1 MTADR
6 VSTPPLSTPAAPRM
20 TRDDD
25 DLVVDDAY
33 LGLQQSLLR
42 PAEKSSV
49 LRSVFAAASRDDAA
63 RRGVADGHSVGY
75 GPDVH
80 EPSPPQ
86 AYKNT
91 MEADEQCVWCT
102 GPLATFLCVLGSSFC
117 CAPLCSSCVTVY
129 PKQAVVTTVYGRFF
143 HAFTTPGLYFINPCG
158 RDAQV
163 VTLKT
168 TSVELASVKV
178 ADRNGN
184 PLVMSG
190 VVSYAVVDPTRAAL
204 DVMNV
209 PAFVKTNAHAALKRV
224 ASLFPYEAPGK
235 KRPEIASAEA
245 EAKPRQ
251 LRGDGDGKKSFSVA
265 RDASRGPS
273 SPGSAS
279 SARPPRRV
287 EEAKANVHEEQ
298 GSCSFGPGRSDASS
312 PEASST
318 FPARQKSVLDAAEDL
333 SDVSRLSLKTESHL
347 LGDYLR
353 EALQARMEVCGI
365 KIVSFELSDLAY
377 AAEVAPMMLAR
388 QQAVALVDAR
398 ATIVD
403 GAVRI
408 VDGAV
413 RRLAELGHA
422 ASAGDR
428 ARLATNMMTVLAGET
443 RPQPTI
449 SLSEAEFLPQ
459 CEG

>member
-1 MTADR
+1 MTTDR

-20 TRDDD
+20 ARDDD
-25 DLVVDDAY
+25 ELVVDDAY

-42 PAEKSSV
+42 PEEKTSA
-49 LRSVFAAASRDDAA
+49 L
-63 RRGVADGHSVGY
+63 RGVFGRVFSDGHSVGY

-80 EPSPPQ
+80 EPFPPQ

-91 MEADEQCVWCT
+91 LEADEQCVWCT
-102 GPLATFLCVLGSSFC
+102 GPLPTFLCLLGSPLC

-129 PKQAVVTTVYGRFF
+129 PRQAVVTTVYGRFF
-143 HAFTTPGLYFINPCG
+143 HAFTAPGLYFINPCG

-178 ADRNGN
+178 ADKNGN

-204 DVMNV
+204 DVLNV

-224 ASLFPYEAPGK
+224 ASLFPYETPPVGI
-235 KRPEIASAEA
+235 PEWVGRGEFDEIRRI
-245 EAKPRQ
+245 P
-251 LRGDGDGKKSFSVA
+251 RGDSLDSNA
-265 RDASRGPS
+265 RVSTRVPQT
-273 SPGSAS
+273 PGSAS
-279 SARPPRRV
+279 SVKPSRCDSA
-287 EEAKANVHEEQ
+287 
-298 GSCSFGPGRSDASS
+298 D
-312 PEASST
+312 
-318 FPARQKSVLDAAEDL
+318 DAAR
-333 SDVSRLSLKTESHL
+333 SVSLKTESHL
-347 LGDYLR
+347 LGNHLR
-353 EALQARMEVCGI
+353 EMLQARMEVCGI

-388 QQAVALVDAR
+388 QQAAALVDAR

-408 VDGAV
+408 VDRAT

-449 SLSEAEFLPQ
+449 SLSEAEFLPSL
-459 CEG
+459 

>member
-143 HAFTTPGLYFINPCG
+143 HAFTAPGLYFINPCG

-178 ADRNGN
+178 ADKNGN

-204 DVMNV
+204 DVLNV

-224 ASLFPYEAPGK
+224 ASLFPYETPPVGIPGGIG
-235 KRPEIASAEA
+235 RGEFDDS
-245 EAKPRQ
+245 
-251 LRGDGDGKKSFSVA
+251 RGDPLDSNA
-265 RDASRGPS
+265 RVSTRVPQT
-273 SPGSAS
+273 PGSAS
-279 SARPPRRV
+279 SVKP
-287 EEAKANVHEEQ
+287 
-298 GSCSFGPGRSDASS
+298 SRSDSAD
-312 PEASST
+312 
-318 FPARQKSVLDAAEDL
+318 DAAR
-333 SDVSRLSLKTESHL
+333 SVSLKTESHL
-347 LGDYLR
+347 LGNHLR
-353 EALQARMEVCGI
+353 EMLQARMEVCGI

-388 QQAVALVDAR
+388 QQAAALVDAR

-403 GAVRI
+403 GAVNI
-408 VDGAV
+408 VDRAT

-449 SLSEAEFLPQ
+449 SLSEAEFLPAS
-459 CEG
+459 EG

>member
-1 MTADR
+1 MTTDR

-20 TRDDD
+20 ARDDD
-25 DLVVDDAY
+25 ELVVDDAY

-42 PAEKSSV
+42 PEEKTSA
-49 LRSVFAAASRDDAA
+49 LRSVFGRVFSD
-63 RRGVADGHSVGY
+63 GTTGHSVGY

-80 EPSPPQ
+80 EPFPPQ

-91 MEADEQCVWCT
+91 LEADEQCVWCT
-102 GPLATFLCVLGSSFC
+102 GPLATFLCLLGSPFC

-129 PKQAVVTTVYGRFF
+129 PRQAVVTTVYGRFF
-143 HAFTTPGLYFINPCG
+143 HAFTSPGLYFINPCG

-178 ADRNGN
+178 ADKNGN

-204 DVMNV
+204 DVLNV

-224 ASLFPYEAPGK
+224 ASLFPYETPPV
-235 KRPEIASAEA
+235 RRFEFDDSRDEDPLDSN
-245 EAKPRQ
+245 
-251 LRGDGDGKKSFSVA
+251 A
-265 RDASRGPS
+265 RVSTRVPQT
-273 SPGSAS
+273 PGSAS
-279 SARPPRRV
+279 SVKPR
-287 EEAKANVHEEQ
+287 
-298 GSCSFGPGRSDASS
+298 GRDSAD
-312 PEASST
+312 
-318 FPARQKSVLDAAEDL
+318 DAAR
-333 SDVSRLSLKTESHL
+333 SVSLKTESHL
-347 LGDYLR
+347 LGDHLR
-353 EALQARMEVCGI
+353 EMLQARMEVCGI

-388 QQAVALVDAR
+388 QQAAALVDAR

-403 GAVRI
+403 GAVNI
-408 VDGAV
+408 VDRAT

-449 SLSEAEFLPQ
+449 SLSEAEFLPAS
-459 CEG
+459 EG

>member
-1 MTADR
+1 MTTDR

-20 TRDDD
+20 ARDYD

-33 LGLQQSLLR
+33 LGLTQSLLR
-42 PAEKSSV
+42 PAEKTKA
-49 LRSVFAAASRDDAA
+49 LRSVLAAASRDDAA
-63 RRGVADGHSVGY
+63 RRGVTDEHSVGY

-80 EPSPPQ
+80 EPFPPQ

-91 MEADEQCVWCT
+91 LDEDEQCVWCT
-102 GPLATFLCVLGSSFC
+102 GPLATFLCVLFSPFC

-178 ADRNGN
+178 ADQNGN

-204 DVMNV
+204 DVLNV
-209 PAFVKTNAHAALKRV
+209 PAFVKTNAHATLKRV
-224 ASLFPYEAPGK
+224 ASLFPYEAARTSHASFAADCDPSGDDADGSGDAMT
-235 KRPEIASAEA
+235 RDEREASAA
-245 EAKPRQ
+245 LQ
-251 LRGDGDGKKSFSVA
+251 T
-265 RDASRGPS
+265 
-273 SPGSAS
+273 PGSAS
-279 SARPPRRV
+279 SVKPRNPLFFREYSASRDEHRP
-287 EEAKANVHEEQ
+287 
-298 GSCSFGPGRSDASS
+298 GTDSSS
-312 PEASST
+312 P
-318 FPARQKSVLDAAEDL
+318 
-333 SDVSRLSLKTESHL
+333 LSLKTESHL
-347 LGDYLR
+347 LGDTLR
-353 EALQARMEVCGI
+353 EMLQARMEVCGI
-365 KIVSFELSDLAY
+365 KIVSFELSDLTY

-388 QQAVALVDAR
+388 QQAAALVDAR
-398 ATIVD
+398 DTIVA

-413 RRLAELGHA
+413 RRLAELGHCS
-422 ASAGDR
+422 SAGDR
-428 ARLATNMMTVLAGET
+428 ARLATNMMTVLAGQT
-443 RPQPTI
+443 RPQPII
-449 SLSEAEFLPQ
+449 SLSDAEFLPKR
-459 CEG
+459 EG

>member
-1 MTADR
+1 MTPER

-20 TRDDD
+20 ARDDD

-42 PAEKSSV
+42 PEEKSSAL

-63 RRGVADGHSVGY
+63 RHGVVDGHSVGY

-80 EPSPPQ
+80 EPFPPQ

-91 MEADEQCVWCT
+91 MDADKQCVWCT
-102 GPLATFLCVLGSSFC
+102 GPLATFLCALGSAFC
-117 CAPLCSSCVTVY
+117 CVPLCSSCVTVY
-129 PKQAVVTTVYGRFF
+129 PKQAVVITVYGRFF

-184 PLVMSG
+184 PLVISG

-209 PAFVKTNAHAALKRV
+209 PAFVKTNAHATLKRV
-224 ASLFPYEAPGK
+224 ASLFPYETPGK
-235 KRPEIASAEA
+235 RGAASSAAEKGKGPPPPTRRLVERA
-245 EAKPRQ
+245 R
-251 LRGDGDGKKSFSVA
+251 DGDDSVD
-265 RDASRGPS
+265 RDPPRPS

-279 SARPPRRV
+279 SVRPSHEGREVSLGHV
-287 EEAKANVHEEQ
+287 EKTD
-298 GSCSFGPGRSDASS
+298 SSS
-312 PEASST
+312 PPGIASRDAIPNRDLD
-318 FPARQKSVLDAAEDL
+318 PAPR
-333 SDVSRLSLKTESHL
+333 DVDRLSLKTESHL
-347 LGDYLR
+347 LGDHLR

-365 KIVSFELSDLAY
+365 KVVSFELSDLAY

-388 QQAVALVDAR
+388 QQAEALVDAR

-422 ASAGDR
+422 GSARER
-428 ARLATNMMTVLAGET
+428 ARLAANMMTVLTGET

-449 SLSEAEFLPQ
+449 SLSEAEFLPES
-459 CEG
+459 EG

>member
-1 MTADR
+1 MTTDR

-20 TRDDD
+20 ARDDD
-25 DLVVDDAY
+25 ELVVDDAY

-42 PAEKSSV
+42 PEEKTSA
-49 LRSVFAAASRDDAA
+49 L
-63 RRGVADGHSVGY
+63 RGVFGRVFSDGHSVGY

-80 EPSPPQ
+80 EPFPPQ

-91 MEADEQCVWCT
+91 LEADEQCVWCT
-102 GPLATFLCVLGSSFC
+102 GPLPTFLCLLGSPFC

-129 PKQAVVTTVYGRFF
+129 PRQAVVTTVYGRFF
-143 HAFTTPGLYFINPCG
+143 HAFTAPGLYFINPCG

-178 ADRNGN
+178 ADKNGN

-204 DVMNV
+204 DVLNV

-224 ASLFPYEAPGK
+224 ASLFPYETPPVGIPGVGIPGGIG
-235 KRPEIASAEA
+235 RGEFDDS
-245 EAKPRQ
+245 
-251 LRGDGDGKKSFSVA
+251 RGDPLDSNA
-265 RDASRGPS
+265 RVSTRVPQT
-273 SPGSAS
+273 PGSAS
-279 SARPPRRV
+279 SVKP
-287 EEAKANVHEEQ
+287 
-298 GSCSFGPGRSDASS
+298 SRSDSA
-312 PEASST
+312 A
-318 FPARQKSVLDAAEDL
+318 DAAR
-333 SDVSRLSLKTESHL
+333 SVSLKTESHL
-347 LGDYLR
+347 LGGHLR
-353 EALQARMEVCGI
+353 EMLQARMEVCGI

-388 QQAVALVDAR
+388 QQAAALVDAR

-403 GAVRI
+403 GAVNI
-408 VDGAV
+408 VDRAT

-449 SLSEAEFLPQ
+449 SLSEAEFLPAS
-459 CEG
+459 EG

>member
-1 MTADR
+1 MTTDR

-20 TRDDD
+20 ARDDD
-25 DLVVDDAY
+25 ELVVDDAY

-42 PAEKSSV
+42 PEEKTSA
-49 LRSVFAAASRDDAA
+49 L
-63 RRGVADGHSVGY
+63 RGVFGRVFSDGHSVGY

-80 EPSPPQ
+80 EPFPPQ

-91 MEADEQCVWCT
+91 LEADEQCVWCT
-102 GPLATFLCVLGSSFC
+102 GPLPTFLCLLGSPFC

-129 PKQAVVTTVYGRFF
+129 PRQAVVTTVYGRFF
-143 HAFTTPGLYFINPCG
+143 HAFTAPGLYFINPCG

-178 ADRNGN
+178 ADKNGN

-204 DVMNV
+204 DVLNV

-224 ASLFPYEAPGK
+224 ASLFPYETPPV
-235 KRPEIASAEA
+235 RRFEFDDSRDEDPLDSN
-245 EAKPRQ
+245 
-251 LRGDGDGKKSFSVA
+251 A
-265 RDASRGPS
+265 RVSTRVPQT
-273 SPGSAS
+273 PGSAS
-279 SARPPRRV
+279 SVKPR
-287 EEAKANVHEEQ
+287 
-298 GSCSFGPGRSDASS
+298 GRDSAD
-312 PEASST
+312 
-318 FPARQKSVLDAAEDL
+318 DAAR
-333 SDVSRLSLKTESHL
+333 SVSLKTESHL
-347 LGDYLR
+347 LGDHLR
-353 EALQARMEVCGI
+353 EMLQARMEVCGI

-388 QQAVALVDAR
+388 QQAAALVDAR

-403 GAVRI
+403 GAVNI
-408 VDGAV
+408 VDRAT

-449 SLSEAEFLPQ
+449 SLSEAEFLPAS
-459 CEG
+459 EG

>member
-1 MTADR
+1 MTTDR

-20 TRDDD
+20 ARDDD
-25 DLVVDDAY
+25 ELVVDDAY

-42 PAEKSSV
+42 PEEKTSA
-49 LRSVFAAASRDDAA
+49 LRSVFGRVFS
-63 RRGVADGHSVGY
+63 DGHSVGY

-80 EPSPPQ
+80 EPFPPQ

-91 MEADEQCVWCT
+91 LEADEQCVWCT
-102 GPLATFLCVLGSSFC
+102 GPLPTFLCLLGSPLC

-129 PKQAVVTTVYGRFF
+129 PRQAVVTTVYGRFF
-143 HAFTTPGLYFINPCG
+143 HAFTAPGLYFINPCG

-178 ADRNGN
+178 ADKNGN

-204 DVMNV
+204 DVLNV

-224 ASLFPYEAPGK
+224 ASLFPYETPPVGIPGGIG
-235 KRPEIASAEA
+235 RGEFDDS
-245 EAKPRQ
+245 
-251 LRGDGDGKKSFSVA
+251 RGDPLDSNA
-265 RDASRGPS
+265 RVSTRVPQT
-273 SPGSAS
+273 PGSAS
-279 SARPPRRV
+279 SVKP
-287 EEAKANVHEEQ
+287 
-298 GSCSFGPGRSDASS
+298 SRSDSAD
-312 PEASST
+312 
-318 FPARQKSVLDAAEDL
+318 DAAR
-333 SDVSRLSLKTESHL
+333 SVSLKTESHL
-347 LGDYLR
+347 LGGHLR
-353 EALQARMEVCGI
+353 EMLQARMEVCGI

-388 QQAVALVDAR
+388 QQAAALVDAR

-403 GAVRI
+403 GAVNI
-408 VDGAV
+408 VDRAT

-449 SLSEAEFLPQ
+449 SLSEAEFLPAS
-459 CEG
+459 EG

>member
-1 MTADR
+1 MTTDR

-20 TRDDD
+20 ARDDD
-25 DLVVDDAY
+25 ELVVDDAY

-42 PAEKSSV
+42 PEEKTSA
-49 LRSVFAAASRDDAA
+49 LRSVFGRVFS
-63 RRGVADGHSVGY
+63 DGHSGVGY

-80 EPSPPQ
+80 EPFPPQ

-91 MEADEQCVWCT
+91 LEADEQCVWCT
-102 GPLATFLCVLGSSFC
+102 GPLATFLCLLGSPFC

-129 PKQAVVTTVYGRFF
+129 PRQAVVTTVYGRFF
-143 HAFTTPGLYFINPCG
+143 HAFTSPGLYFINPCG

-178 ADRNGN
+178 ADKNGN

-204 DVMNV
+204 DVLNV

-224 ASLFPYEAPGK
+224 ASLFPYETPPPVGIPG
-235 KRPEIASAEA
+235 RSPDDS
-245 EAKPRQ
+245 
-251 LRGDGDGKKSFSVA
+251 RGDPLDSNAFAERVSHTRV
-265 RDASRGPS
+265 PQT
-273 SPGSAS
+273 PGSAS
-279 SARPPRRV
+279 SVKPPRDS
-287 EEAKANVHEEQ
+287 A
-298 GSCSFGPGRSDASS
+298 D
-312 PEASST
+312 
-318 FPARQKSVLDAAEDL
+318 DAAR
-333 SDVSRLSLKTESHL
+333 SVSLKTESHL
-347 LGDYLR
+347 LGDHLR
-353 EALQARMEVCGI
+353 EMLQARMEVCGI
-365 KIVSFELSDLAY
+365 KVVSFELSDLAY

-388 QQAVALVDAR
+388 QQAAALVDAR
-398 ATIVD
+398 ATIVE
-403 GAVRI
+403 GAVNI
-408 VDGAV
+408 VDRAT

-449 SLSEAEFLPQ
+449 SLSEAEFLPAS
-459 CEG
+459 EG

>member
-1 MTADR
+1 MTTDR

-20 TRDDD
+20 ARDDD
-25 DLVVDDAY
+25 ELVVDDAY

-42 PAEKSSV
+42 PEEKTSA
-49 LRSVFAAASRDDAA
+49 LRSVFGRVFS
-63 RRGVADGHSVGY
+63 DGTAHSVGY

-80 EPSPPQ
+80 EPFPPQ

-91 MEADEQCVWCT
+91 LEADEQCVWCT
-102 GPLATFLCVLGSSFC
+102 GPLATFLCLLGSPFC

-129 PKQAVVTTVYGRFF
+129 PRQAVVTTVYGRFF
-143 HAFTTPGLYFINPCG
+143 HAFTAPGLYFINPCG

-178 ADRNGN
+178 ADKNGN

-204 DVMNV
+204 DVLNV

-224 ASLFPYEAPGK
+224 ASLFPYETPPV
-235 KRPEIASAEA
+235 RRFEFDDSRDEDPLDSN
-245 EAKPRQ
+245 
-251 LRGDGDGKKSFSVA
+251 A
-265 RDASRGPS
+265 RVSTRVPQT
-273 SPGSAS
+273 PGSAS
-279 SARPPRRV
+279 SVKPR
-287 EEAKANVHEEQ
+287 
-298 GSCSFGPGRSDASS
+298 GRDSAD
-312 PEASST
+312 
-318 FPARQKSVLDAAEDL
+318 DAAR
-333 SDVSRLSLKTESHL
+333 SVSLKTESHL
-347 LGDYLR
+347 LGDHLR
-353 EALQARMEVCGI
+353 EMLQARMEVCGI

-388 QQAVALVDAR
+388 QQAAALVDAR

-403 GAVRI
+403 GAVNI
-408 VDGAV
+408 VDRAT

-449 SLSEAEFLPQ
+449 SLSEAEFLPAS
-459 CEG
+459 EG

>member
-1 MTADR
+1 MTTDR

-20 TRDDD
+20 ARDDD
-25 DLVVDDAY
+25 ELVVDDAY

-42 PAEKSSV
+42 PEEKTSA
-49 LRSVFAAASRDDAA
+49 L
-63 RRGVADGHSVGY
+63 RGVFGRVFSDGHSVGY

-80 EPSPPQ
+80 EPFPPQ

-91 MEADEQCVWCT
+91 LEADEQCVWCT
-102 GPLATFLCVLGSSFC
+102 GPLPTFLCLLGSPFC

-129 PKQAVVTTVYGRFF
+129 PRQAVVTTVYGRFF
-143 HAFTTPGLYFINPCG
+143 HAFTAPGLYFINPCG

-178 ADRNGN
+178 ADKNGN

-204 DVMNV
+204 DVLNV

-224 ASLFPYEAPGK
+224 ASLFPYETPPVGI
-235 KRPEIASAEA
+235 PEWVGRGEFDEIRRI
-245 EAKPRQ
+245 P
-251 LRGDGDGKKSFSVA
+251 RGDSLDSNA
-265 RDASRGPS
+265 RVSTRVPQT
-273 SPGSAS
+273 PGSAS
-279 SARPPRRV
+279 SVKPSRCDSA
-287 EEAKANVHEEQ
+287 
-298 GSCSFGPGRSDASS
+298 D
-312 PEASST
+312 
-318 FPARQKSVLDAAEDL
+318 DAAR
-333 SDVSRLSLKTESHL
+333 SVSLKTESHL
-347 LGDYLR
+347 LGDHLR
-353 EALQARMEVCGI
+353 EMLQARMEVCGI

-388 QQAVALVDAR
+388 QQAAALVDAR

-403 GAVRI
+403 GAVNI
-408 VDGAV
+408 VDRAT

-449 SLSEAEFLPQ
+449 SLSEAEFLPAS
-459 CEG
+459 EG

>member
-1 MTADR
+1 MTTDR

-20 TRDDD
+20 ARDDD
-25 DLVVDDAY
+25 ELVVDDAY

-42 PAEKSSV
+42 PEEKTSA
-49 LRSVFAAASRDDAA
+49 LRSVFGRVFSD
-63 RRGVADGHSVGY
+63 GTTGHSVGY

-80 EPSPPQ
+80 EPFPPQ

-91 MEADEQCVWCT
+91 LEADEQCVWCT
-102 GPLATFLCVLGSSFC
+102 GPLATFLCLLGSPFC

-129 PKQAVVTTVYGRFF
+129 PRQAVVTTVYGRFF
-143 HAFTTPGLYFINPCG
+143 HAFTAPGLYFINPCG

-178 ADRNGN
+178 ADKNGN

-204 DVMNV
+204 DVLNV

-224 ASLFPYEAPGK
+224 ASLFPYETPPV
-235 KRPEIASAEA
+235 RRFEFDDSRDEDPLDSN
-245 EAKPRQ
+245 
-251 LRGDGDGKKSFSVA
+251 A
-265 RDASRGPS
+265 RVSTRVPQT
-273 SPGSAS
+273 PGSAS
-279 SARPPRRV
+279 SVKPR
-287 EEAKANVHEEQ
+287 
-298 GSCSFGPGRSDASS
+298 GRDSAD
-312 PEASST
+312 
-318 FPARQKSVLDAAEDL
+318 DAAR
-333 SDVSRLSLKTESHL
+333 SVSLKTESHL
-347 LGDYLR
+347 LGDHLR
-353 EALQARMEVCGI
+353 EMLQARMEVCGI

-388 QQAVALVDAR
+388 QQAAALVDAR

-403 GAVRI
+403 GAVNI
-408 VDGAV
+408 VDRAT

-449 SLSEAEFLPQ
+449 SLSEAEFLPAS
-459 CEG
+459 EG

>member
-1 MTADR
+1 MTTDR

-20 TRDDD
+20 ARDDD
-25 DLVVDDAY
+25 ELVVDDAY

-42 PAEKSSV
+42 PEEKTSA
-49 LRSVFAAASRDDAA
+49 LRSVFGRVFSD
-63 RRGVADGHSVGY
+63 GTTGHSVGY

-80 EPSPPQ
+80 EPFPPQ

-91 MEADEQCVWCT
+91 LEADEQCVWCT
-102 GPLATFLCVLGSSFC
+102 GPLATFLCLLGSPFC

-129 PKQAVVTTVYGRFF
+129 PRQAVVTTVYGRFF
-143 HAFTTPGLYFINPCG
+143 HAFTAPGLYFINPCG

-178 ADRNGN
+178 ADKNGN

-204 DVMNV
+204 DVLNV

-224 ASLFPYEAPGK
+224 ASLFPYETPPVGIPGFDD
-235 KRPEIASAEA
+235 S
-245 EAKPRQ
+245 
-251 LRGDGDGKKSFSVA
+251 RGDPLDSNA
-265 RDASRGPS
+265 RVSTRVPQT
-273 SPGSAS
+273 PGSAS
-279 SARPPRRV
+279 SVKPR
-287 EEAKANVHEEQ
+287 
-298 GSCSFGPGRSDASS
+298 GRDSAD
-312 PEASST
+312 
-318 FPARQKSVLDAAEDL
+318 DAAR
-333 SDVSRLSLKTESHL
+333 SVSLKTESHL
-347 LGDYLR
+347 LGDHLR
-353 EALQARMEVCGI
+353 EMLQARMEVCGI

-388 QQAVALVDAR
+388 QQAAALVDAR
-398 ATIVD
+398 ATIVE
-403 GAVRI
+403 GAVNI
-408 VDGAV
+408 VDRAT

-449 SLSEAEFLPQ
+449 SLSEAEFLPAS
-459 CEG
+459 EG

>member
-1 MTADR
+1 MTTDR

-20 TRDDD
+20 ARDYD

-33 LGLQQSLLR
+33 LGLTQSLLR
-42 PAEKSSV
+42 PAEKTTA
-49 LRSVFAAASRDDAA
+49 LRSVLAAASRDDAA
-63 RRGVADGHSVGY
+63 RRGVTDEHSVGY

-80 EPSPPQ
+80 EPFPPQ

-91 MEADEQCVWCT
+91 LDEDEQCVWCT
-102 GPLATFLCVLGSSFC
+102 GPLATFLCVLFSPFC

-178 ADRNGN
+178 ADQNGN

-204 DVMNV
+204 DVLNV
-209 PAFVKTNAHAALKRV
+209 PAFVKTNAHATLKRV
-224 ASLFPYEAPGK
+224 ASLFPYEAARTSHASFAADCNPSGGDPDGSGDAMT
-235 KRPEIASAEA
+235 RDEREASAALQTQE
-245 EAKPRQ
+245 
-251 LRGDGDGKKSFSVA
+251 
-265 RDASRGPS
+265 
-273 SPGSAS
+273 GSAS
-279 SARPPRRV
+279 SVKPRYRGFR
-287 EEAKANVHEEQ
+287 EYSASQYSEH
-298 GSCSFGPGRSDASS
+298 GPGTDSSS
-312 PEASST
+312 P
-318 FPARQKSVLDAAEDL
+318 
-333 SDVSRLSLKTESHL
+333 LSLKTESHL
-347 LGDYLR
+347 LGDTLR
-353 EALQARMEVCGI
+353 EMLQARMEVCGI

-388 QQAVALVDAR
+388 QQAAALVDAR
-398 ATIVD
+398 DTIVA

-413 RRLAELGHA
+413 RRLAELGHCS
-422 ASAGDR
+422 SAGDR
-428 ARLATNMMTVLAGET
+428 ARLATNMMTVLAGQT
-443 RPQPTI
+443 RPQPII
-449 SLSEAEFLPQ
+449 SLSDAEFLPKR
-459 CEG
+459 EG

>member
-1 MTADR
+1 MTTDR

-20 TRDDD
+20 ARDDD
-25 DLVVDDAY
+25 ELVVDDAY

-42 PAEKSSV
+42 PEEKTSA
-49 LRSVFAAASRDDAA
+49 LRSVFGRVFSD
-63 RRGVADGHSVGY
+63 GTTGHSVGY

-80 EPSPPQ
+80 EPFPPQ

-91 MEADEQCVWCT
+91 LEADEQCVWCT
-102 GPLATFLCVLGSSFC
+102 GPLATFLCLLGSPFC

-129 PKQAVVTTVYGRFF
+129 PRQAVVTTVYGRFF
-143 HAFTTPGLYFINPCG
+143 HAFTAPGLYFINPCG

-163 VTLKT
+163 VTMKT

-178 ADRNGN
+178 ADKNGN

-204 DVMNV
+204 DVLNV

-224 ASLFPYEAPGK
+224 ASLFPYETPPV
-235 KRPEIASAEA
+235 RRFEFDDSRDEDPLDSN
-245 EAKPRQ
+245 
-251 LRGDGDGKKSFSVA
+251 A
-265 RDASRGPS
+265 RVSTRVPQT
-273 SPGSAS
+273 PGSAS
-279 SARPPRRV
+279 SVKPR
-287 EEAKANVHEEQ
+287 
-298 GSCSFGPGRSDASS
+298 GRDSAD
-312 PEASST
+312 
-318 FPARQKSVLDAAEDL
+318 DAAR
-333 SDVSRLSLKTESHL
+333 SVSLKTESHL
-347 LGDYLR
+347 LGDHLR
-353 EALQARMEVCGI
+353 EMLQARMEVCGI

-388 QQAVALVDAR
+388 QQAAALVDAR

-403 GAVRI
+403 GAVNI
-408 VDGAV
+408 VDRAT

-449 SLSEAEFLPQ
+449 SLSEAEFLPAS
-459 CEG
+459 EG

>member
-1 MTADR
+1 MTTDR

-20 TRDDD
+20 ARDDD
-25 DLVVDDAY
+25 ELVVDDAY

-42 PAEKSSV
+42 PEEKTSA
-49 LRSVFAAASRDDAA
+49 LRSVFGRVFSD
-63 RRGVADGHSVGY
+63 GTTGHSVGY

-80 EPSPPQ
+80 EPFPPQ

-91 MEADEQCVWCT
+91 LEADEQCVWCT
-102 GPLATFLCVLGSSFC
+102 GPLATFLCLLGSPFC

-129 PKQAVVTTVYGRFF
+129 PRQAVVTTVYGRFF
-143 HAFTTPGLYFINPCG
+143 HAFTSPGLYFINPCG

-178 ADRNGN
+178 ADKNGN

-204 DVMNV
+204 DVLNV

-224 ASLFPYEAPGK
+224 ASLFPYETPPVRRFEFDDSRDEDPLDSNAF
-235 KRPEIASAEA
+235 AERVSTRV
-245 EAKPRQ
+245 PQ
-251 LRGDGDGKKSFSVA
+251 T
-265 RDASRGPS
+265 
-273 SPGSAS
+273 PGSAS
-279 SARPPRRV
+279 SVKPR
-287 EEAKANVHEEQ
+287 
-298 GSCSFGPGRSDASS
+298 GRDSAD
-312 PEASST
+312 
-318 FPARQKSVLDAAEDL
+318 DAAR
-333 SDVSRLSLKTESHL
+333 SVSLKTESHL
-347 LGDYLR
+347 LGDHLR
-353 EALQARMEVCGI
+353 EMLQARMEVCGI

-388 QQAVALVDAR
+388 QQAAALVDAR

-403 GAVRI
+403 GAVNI
-408 VDGAV
+408 VDRAT

-449 SLSEAEFLPQ
+449 SLSEAEFLPAS
-459 CEG
+459 EG

>member
-1 MTADR
+1 MTTDR

-20 TRDDD
+20 ARDDD

-33 LGLQQSLLR
+33 LGLTQSLLR
-42 PAEKSSV
+42 PAEKTTA
-49 LRSVFAAASRDDAA
+49 LRSVLAAASRDDAA
-63 RRGVADGHSVGY
+63 RRGVTDGHSVGY

-80 EPSPPQ
+80 EPFPPQ

-91 MEADEQCVWCT
+91 LDADEQCVWCT
-102 GPLATFLCVLGSSFC
+102 GPLATFLCVLFSPFC

-178 ADRNGN
+178 ADKNGN

-204 DVMNV
+204 DVLNV
-209 PAFVKTNAHAALKRV
+209 PAFVKTNAHATLKRV
-224 ASLFPYEAPGK
+224 ASLFPYEVSRTSFAAEGPPSGGDADGSPAAMT
-235 KRPEIASAEA
+235 RDEREASAA
-245 EAKPRQ
+245 LP
-251 LRGDGDGKKSFSVA
+251 
-265 RDASRGPS
+265 

-279 SARPPRRV
+279 SVKPRNRGFR
-287 EEAKANVHEEQ
+287 EYSASRDEH
-298 GSCSFGPGRSDASS
+298 GPGTDSSS
-312 PEASST
+312 P
-318 FPARQKSVLDAAEDL
+318 
-333 SDVSRLSLKTESHL
+333 LSLKTESHL
-347 LGDYLR
+347 LGDHLR
-353 EALQARMEVCGI
+353 EMLQARMEVCGI

-388 QQAVALVDAR
+388 QQAAALVDAR
-398 ATIVD
+398 DTIVA
-403 GAVRI
+403 GSVRI

-413 RRLAELGHA
+413 RRLAELGHCS
-422 ASAGDR
+422 SAGDR

-443 RPQPTI
+443 RPQPII
-449 SLSEAEFLPQ
+449 SLSEAEFLPK

>member
-1 MTADR
+1 MTTDR

-20 TRDDD
+20 ARDDD
-25 DLVVDDAY
+25 ELVVDDAY

-42 PAEKSSV
+42 PEEKTSA
-49 LRSVFAAASRDDAA
+49 L
-63 RRGVADGHSVGY
+63 RGVFGRVFSDGHSVGY

-80 EPSPPQ
+80 EPFPPQ

-91 MEADEQCVWCT
+91 LEADEQCVWCT
-102 GPLATFLCVLGSSFC
+102 GPLATFLCLLGSAFC

-129 PKQAVVTTVYGRFF
+129 PRQAVVTTVYGRFF
-143 HAFTTPGLYFINPCG
+143 HAFTAPGLYFINPCG

-178 ADRNGN
+178 ADKNGN

-204 DVMNV
+204 DVLNV

-224 ASLFPYEAPGK
+224 ASLFPYETPPVGI
-235 KRPEIASAEA
+235 PEWVGRGEFDEIRRI
-245 EAKPRQ
+245 P
-251 LRGDGDGKKSFSVA
+251 RGDSLDSNA
-265 RDASRGPS
+265 RVSTRVPQT
-273 SPGSAS
+273 PGSAS
-279 SARPPRRV
+279 SVKPSRCDSA
-287 EEAKANVHEEQ
+287 
-298 GSCSFGPGRSDASS
+298 D
-312 PEASST
+312 
-318 FPARQKSVLDAAEDL
+318 DAAR
-333 SDVSRLSLKTESHL
+333 SVSLKTESHL
-347 LGDYLR
+347 LGDHLR
-353 EALQARMEVCGI
+353 EMLQARMEVCGI

-388 QQAVALVDAR
+388 QQAAALVDAR

-403 GAVRI
+403 GAVNI
-408 VDGAV
+408 VDRAT

-449 SLSEAEFLPQ
+449 SLSEAEFLPAS
-459 CEG
+459 EG

>member
-1 MTADR
+1 MTTDR

-20 TRDDD
+20 ARDDD
-25 DLVVDDAY
+25 ELVVDDAY

-42 PAEKSSV
+42 PEEKTSA
-49 LRSVFAAASRDDAA
+49 LRSVFGRVFS
-63 RRGVADGHSVGY
+63 DGHSRTPGY

-80 EPSPPQ
+80 EPFPPQ

-91 MEADEQCVWCT
+91 LEADEQCVWCT
-102 GPLATFLCVLGSSFC
+102 GPLATFLCLLGSPFC

-129 PKQAVVTTVYGRFF
+129 PRQAVVTTVYGRFF
-143 HAFTTPGLYFINPCG
+143 HAFTAPGLYFINPCG

-178 ADRNGN
+178 ADENGN

-204 DVMNV
+204 DVLNV
-209 PAFVKTNAHAALKRV
+209 PAFVKTNAHATLKRV
-224 ASLFPYEAPGK
+224 ASLFPYETPPVRRRGI
-235 KRPEIASAEA
+235 PEWPEVVRSAF
-245 EAKPRQ
+245 
-251 LRGDGDGKKSFSVA
+251 DDSVDSNT
-265 RDASRGPS
+265 RDSNTRVPEET
-273 SPGSAS
+273 PSAS
-279 SARPPRRV
+279 SASS
-287 EEAKANVHEEQ
+287 AK
-298 GSCSFGPGRSDASS
+298 
-312 PEASST
+312 
-318 FPARQKSVLDAAEDL
+318 
-333 SDVSRLSLKTESHL
+333 LSLKTESHL
-347 LGDYLR
+347 LGNHLR
-353 EALQARMEVCGI
+353 EMLQARMEVCGI
-365 KIVSFELSDLAY
+365 KVVSFELSDLAY

-388 QQAVALVDAR
+388 QQAAALVDAR

-408 VDGAV
+408 VDRAT

-449 SLSEAEFLPQ
+449 SLSEAEFLPA

>member
-1 MTADR
+1 MTTDR

-20 TRDDD
+20 ARDDD
-25 DLVVDDAY
+25 ELVVDDAY

-42 PAEKSSV
+42 PEEKTSA
-49 LRSVFAAASRDDAA
+49 LRSVFGRVFSD
-63 RRGVADGHSVGY
+63 GTGHSVGY

-80 EPSPPQ
+80 EPFPPQ

-91 MEADEQCVWCT
+91 LEADEQCVWCT
-102 GPLATFLCVLGSSFC
+102 GPLATFLCLLGSPFC

-129 PKQAVVTTVYGRFF
+129 PRQAVVTTVYGRFF
-143 HAFTTPGLYFINPCG
+143 HAFTSPGLYFINPCG

-178 ADRNGN
+178 ADKNGN

-204 DVMNV
+204 DVLNV

-224 ASLFPYEAPGK
+224 ASLFPYETPPV
-235 KRPEIASAEA
+235 RRFEFDDSRDEDPLDSN
-245 EAKPRQ
+245 
-251 LRGDGDGKKSFSVA
+251 A
-265 RDASRGPS
+265 RVVSTRVDTQT
-273 SPGSAS
+273 PGSAS
-279 SARPPRRV
+279 SVKPR
-287 EEAKANVHEEQ
+287 
-298 GSCSFGPGRSDASS
+298 GRDSA
-312 PEASST
+312 
-318 FPARQKSVLDAAEDL
+318 DAAAR
-333 SDVSRLSLKTESHL
+333 SVSLKTESHL
-347 LGDYLR
+347 LGDHLR
-353 EALQARMEVCGI
+353 EMLQARMEVCGI

-388 QQAVALVDAR
+388 QQAAALVDAR

-403 GAVRI
+403 GAVNI
-408 VDGAV
+408 VDRAT

-449 SLSEAEFLPQ
+449 SLSEAEFLPAS
-459 CEG
+459 EG

>member
-1 MTADR
+1 MTTDR

-20 TRDDD
+20 ARDDD
-25 DLVVDDAY
+25 ELVVDDAY

-42 PAEKSSV
+42 PEEKTSA
-49 LRSVFAAASRDDAA
+49 LRSVFGRVFS
-63 RRGVADGHSVGY
+63 DGHSRTPGY

-80 EPSPPQ
+80 EPFPPQ

-91 MEADEQCVWCT
+91 LEADEQCVWCT
-102 GPLATFLCVLGSSFC
+102 GPLATFLCLLGSPFC

-129 PKQAVVTTVYGRFF
+129 PRQAVVTTVYGRFF
-143 HAFTTPGLYFINPCG
+143 HAFTSPGLYFINPCG

-178 ADRNGN
+178 ADKNGN

-204 DVMNV
+204 DVLNV

-224 ASLFPYEAPGK
+224 ASLFPYETPPV
-235 KRPEIASAEA
+235 RRFEFDDS
-245 EAKPRQ
+245 
-251 LRGDGDGKKSFSVA
+251 RGDPLDSS
-265 RDASRGPS
+265 SRFVSTRVPQT
-273 SPGSAS
+273 PGSAS
-279 SARPPRRV
+279 SVKPPRDS
-287 EEAKANVHEEQ
+287 A
-298 GSCSFGPGRSDASS
+298 D
-312 PEASST
+312 
-318 FPARQKSVLDAAEDL
+318 DAAR
-333 SDVSRLSLKTESHL
+333 SVSLKTESHL
-347 LGDYLR
+347 LGDHLR
-353 EALQARMEVCGI
+353 EMLQARMEVCGI

-388 QQAVALVDAR
+388 QQAAALVDAR
-398 ATIVD
+398 ATIVE
-403 GAVRI
+403 GAVNI
-408 VDGAV
+408 VDRAT

-449 SLSEAEFLPQ
+449 SLSEAEFLPAS
-459 CEG
+459 EG

>member
-1 MTADR
+1 MTTDR

-20 TRDDD
+20 ARDDD
-25 DLVVDDAY
+25 ELVVDDAY

-42 PAEKSSV
+42 PEEKTSA
-49 LRSVFAAASRDDAA
+49 LRSVFGRVFSD
-63 RRGVADGHSVGY
+63 GTTGHSVGY

-80 EPSPPQ
+80 EPFPPQ

-91 MEADEQCVWCT
+91 LEADEQCVWCT
-102 GPLATFLCVLGSSFC
+102 GPLATFLCLLGSPFC

-129 PKQAVVTTVYGRFF
+129 PRQAVVTTVYGRFF
-143 HAFTTPGLYFINPCG
+143 HAFTSPGLYFINPCG

-178 ADRNGN
+178 ADKNGN

-204 DVMNV
+204 DVLNV

-224 ASLFPYEAPGK
+224 ASLFPYETPPV
-235 KRPEIASAEA
+235 RRFEFDDSRDEDPLDSN
-245 EAKPRQ
+245 
-251 LRGDGDGKKSFSVA
+251 A
-265 RDASRGPS
+265 RVSTRVDTQT
-273 SPGSAS
+273 PGSAS
-279 SARPPRRV
+279 SVKPR
-287 EEAKANVHEEQ
+287 
-298 GSCSFGPGRSDASS
+298 GRDSAD
-312 PEASST
+312 
-318 FPARQKSVLDAAEDL
+318 DAAR
-333 SDVSRLSLKTESHL
+333 SVSLKTESHL
-347 LGDYLR
+347 LGDHLR
-353 EALQARMEVCGI
+353 EMLQARMEVCGI

-388 QQAVALVDAR
+388 QQAAALVDAR

-403 GAVRI
+403 GAVNI
-408 VDGAV
+408 VDRAT

-449 SLSEAEFLPQ
+449 SLSEAEFLPAS
-459 CEG
+459 EG

>member
-1 MTADR
+1 MTTDR

-20 TRDDD
+20 ARDDD
-25 DLVVDDAY
+25 ELVVDDAY

-42 PAEKSSV
+42 PEEKTSA
-49 LRSVFAAASRDDAA
+49 L
-63 RRGVADGHSVGY
+63 RGVFGRVFSDGHSVGY

-80 EPSPPQ
+80 EPFPPQ

-91 MEADEQCVWCT
+91 LEADEQCVWCT
-102 GPLATFLCVLGSSFC
+102 GPLPTFLCLLGSPFC

-129 PKQAVVTTVYGRFF
+129 PRQAVVTTVYGRFF
-143 HAFTTPGLYFINPCG
+143 HAFTAPGLYFINPCG

-178 ADRNGN
+178 ADKNGN

-204 DVMNV
+204 DVLNV

-224 ASLFPYEAPGK
+224 ASLFPYETPPVGIPGGIG
-235 KRPEIASAEA
+235 RGEFDDS
-245 EAKPRQ
+245 
-251 LRGDGDGKKSFSVA
+251 RGDPLDSNA
-265 RDASRGPS
+265 RVSTRVPQT
-273 SPGSAS
+273 PGSAS
-279 SARPPRRV
+279 SVKPPRDS
-287 EEAKANVHEEQ
+287 A
-298 GSCSFGPGRSDASS
+298 D
-312 PEASST
+312 
-318 FPARQKSVLDAAEDL
+318 DAAR
-333 SDVSRLSLKTESHL
+333 SVSLKTESHL
-347 LGDYLR
+347 LGGHLR
-353 EALQARMEVCGI
+353 EMLQARMEVCGI

-388 QQAVALVDAR
+388 QQAAALVDAR

-403 GAVRI
+403 GAVNI
-408 VDGAV
+408 VDRAT

-449 SLSEAEFLPQ
+449 SLSEAEFLPAS
-459 CEG
+459 EG

>member
-1 MTADR
+1 MTTDR

-20 TRDDD
+20 ARDYD

-33 LGLQQSLLR
+33 LGLTQSLLR
-42 PAEKSSV
+42 PAEKTTA
-49 LRSVFAAASRDDAA
+49 LRSVLAAASRDDAA
-63 RRGVADGHSVGY
+63 RRGVTDEHSVGY

-80 EPSPPQ
+80 EPFPPQ

-91 MEADEQCVWCT
+91 LDEDEQCVWCT
-102 GPLATFLCVLGSSFC
+102 GPLATFLCVLFSPFC

-178 ADRNGN
+178 ADQNGN

-204 DVMNV
+204 DVLNV
-209 PAFVKTNAHAALKRV
+209 PAFVKTNAHATLKRI
-224 ASLFPYEAPGK
+224 ASLFPYEAVRTSHASFATDCNPSGGDPDGSGDAMT
-235 KRPEIASAEA
+235 RDEREASAA
-245 EAKPRQ
+245 LQTPR
-251 LRGDGDGKKSFSVA
+251 
-265 RDASRGPS
+265 
-273 SPGSAS
+273 SAS
-279 SARPPRRV
+279 SVKPRYRGFR
-287 EEAKANVHEEQ
+287 EYSASQYSEH
-298 GSCSFGPGRSDASS
+298 GPGTDSSS
-312 PEASST
+312 P
-318 FPARQKSVLDAAEDL
+318 
-333 SDVSRLSLKTESHL
+333 LSLKTESHL
-347 LGDYLR
+347 LGDTLR
-353 EALQARMEVCGI
+353 EMLQARMEVCGI

-388 QQAVALVDAR
+388 QQAAALVDAR
-398 ATIVD
+398 DTIVA

-408 VDGAV
+408 VNGAV
-413 RRLAELGHA
+413 RRLAELGHCS
-422 ASAGDR
+422 SAGDR
-428 ARLATNMMTVLAGET
+428 ARLATNMMTVLAGQT
-443 RPQPTI
+443 RPQPII
-449 SLSEAEFLPQ
+449 SLSDAEFLPKR
-459 CEG
+459 EG

>member
-1 MTADR
+1 MTTDR

-20 TRDDD
+20 ARDDD
-25 DLVVDDAY
+25 ELVVDDAY

-42 PAEKSSV
+42 PEEKTSA
-49 LRSVFAAASRDDAA
+49 L
-63 RRGVADGHSVGY
+63 RGVFGRVFSDGHSVGY

-80 EPSPPQ
+80 EPFPPQ

-91 MEADEQCVWCT
+91 LEADEQCVWCT
-102 GPLATFLCVLGSSFC
+102 GPLPTFLCLLGSPFC

-129 PKQAVVTTVYGRFF
+129 PRQAVVTTVYGRFF
-143 HAFTTPGLYFINPCG
+143 HAFTAPGLYFINPCG

-178 ADRNGN
+178 ADKNGN

-204 DVMNV
+204 DVLNA
-209 PAFVKTNAHAALKRV
+209 PAFVKTNAHAVLKRV
-224 ASLFPYEAPGK
+224 ASLFPYETPPVGIPGG
-235 KRPEIASAEA
+235 IG
-245 EAKPRQ
+245 
-251 LRGDGDGKKSFSVA
+251 RGEFDEFRGGDPLDSNA
-265 RDASRGPS
+265 RVSTRVPQT
-273 SPGSAS
+273 PGSAS
-279 SARPPRRV
+279 SVKPSRCDSA
-287 EEAKANVHEEQ
+287 
-298 GSCSFGPGRSDASS
+298 D
-312 PEASST
+312 
-318 FPARQKSVLDAAEDL
+318 DAAR
-333 SDVSRLSLKTESHL
+333 SVSLKTESHL
-347 LGDYLR
+347 LGDHLR
-353 EALQARMEVCGI
+353 EMLQARMEVCGI

-388 QQAVALVDAR
+388 QQAAALVDAR

-403 GAVRI
+403 GAVNI
-408 VDGAV
+408 VDRAT

-449 SLSEAEFLPQ
+449 SLSEAEFLPAS
-459 CEG
+459 EG

>member
-1 MTADR
+1 MTTDR

-20 TRDDD
+20 ARDYD

-33 LGLQQSLLR
+33 LGLTQSLLR
-42 PAEKSSV
+42 PAEKTTA
-49 LRSVFAAASRDDAA
+49 LRSVLAAASRDDAA
-63 RRGVADGHSVGY
+63 RRGVTDEHSVGY

-80 EPSPPQ
+80 EPFPPQ

-91 MEADEQCVWCT
+91 LDEDEQCVWCT
-102 GPLATFLCVLGSSFC
+102 GPLATFLCVLFSPFC

-178 ADRNGN
+178 ADQNGN

-204 DVMNV
+204 DVLNV
-209 PAFVKTNAHAALKRV
+209 PAFVKTNAHATLKRI
-224 ASLFPYEAPGK
+224 ASLFPYEAVRTSHASFATDCNPSGGDPDGSGDAMT
-235 KRPEIASAEA
+235 RDEREASAA
-245 EAKPRQ
+245 LQTPR
-251 LRGDGDGKKSFSVA
+251 
-265 RDASRGPS
+265 
-273 SPGSAS
+273 SAS
-279 SARPPRRV
+279 SVKPRYRGFR
-287 EEAKANVHEEQ
+287 EYSASQYSEH
-298 GSCSFGPGRSDASS
+298 GPGTDSSS
-312 PEASST
+312 P
-318 FPARQKSVLDAAEDL
+318 
-333 SDVSRLSLKTESHL
+333 LSLKTESHL
-347 LGDYLR
+347 LGDTLR
-353 EALQARMEVCGI
+353 EMLQARMEVCGI

-388 QQAVALVDAR
+388 QQAAALVDAR
-398 ATIVD
+398 DTIVA

-408 VDGAV
+408 VNGAV
-413 RRLAELGHA
+413 RRLAELGHCS
-422 ASAGDR
+422 SAGDR
-428 ARLATNMMTVLAGET
+428 ARLATNMMTVLAGQT
-443 RPQPTI
+443 RPQPII
-449 SLSEAEFLPQ
+449 SLSDAEFTPKR
-459 CEG
+459 EG

>member
-1 MTADR
+1 MTTDR

-20 TRDDD
+20 ARDDD
-25 DLVVDDAY
+25 ELVVDDAY

-42 PAEKSSV
+42 PEEKTSA
-49 LRSVFAAASRDDAA
+49 LRSVFGRVFS
-63 RRGVADGHSVGY
+63 DGHSRTPGY

-80 EPSPPQ
+80 EPFPPQ

-91 MEADEQCVWCT
+91 LEADEQCVWCT
-102 GPLATFLCVLGSSFC
+102 GPLATFLCLLGSPFC

-129 PKQAVVTTVYGRFF
+129 PRQAVVTTVYGRFF
-143 HAFTTPGLYFINPCG
+143 HAFTAPGLYFINPCG

-178 ADRNGN
+178 ADKNGN

-204 DVMNV
+204 DVLNV

-224 ASLFPYEAPGK
+224 ASLFPYETPPPVGIPGGIGLV
-235 KRPEIASAEA
+235 PEFDDSTT
-245 EAKPRQ
+245 
-251 LRGDGDGKKSFSVA
+251 GDPLDSNA
-265 RDASRGPS
+265 RVSHTRVPQT
-273 SPGSAS
+273 PGSAS
-279 SARPPRRV
+279 SVKPPRDS
-287 EEAKANVHEEQ
+287 A
-298 GSCSFGPGRSDASS
+298 D
-312 PEASST
+312 
-318 FPARQKSVLDAAEDL
+318 DAAR
-333 SDVSRLSLKTESHL
+333 SVSLKTESHL
-347 LGDYLR
+347 LGDHLR
-353 EALQARMEVCGI
+353 EMLQARMEVCGI

-388 QQAVALVDAR
+388 QQAAALVDAR
-398 ATIVD
+398 ATIVE
-403 GAVRI
+403 GAVNI
-408 VDGAV
+408 VDRAT

-449 SLSEAEFLPQ
+449 SLSEAEFLPAS
-459 CEG
+459 EG